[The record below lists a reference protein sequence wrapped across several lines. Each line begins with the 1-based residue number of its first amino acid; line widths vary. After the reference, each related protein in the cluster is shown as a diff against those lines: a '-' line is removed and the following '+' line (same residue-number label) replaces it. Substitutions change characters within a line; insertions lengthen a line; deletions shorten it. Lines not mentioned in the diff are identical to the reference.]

1 MTLGA
6 RVIKTGLAISLSLY
20 ICSQLGLEPAV
31 WAAIAAIIIM
41 QPSLYGT
48 WRHVWEQLQTNTLG
62 AAIAFLAIHFIGN
75 DLFSIGIV
83 AIIVIVLSVKMGM
96 EKTIGLTLVTVL
108 VIMETPGA
116 DLFYAINRFSIILIG
131 IASALIV
138 NVAIAPPNFRKMFE
152 EKMQDVFSDL
162 SLLLRRAVSD
172 DMTEQAFKQNQHSFL
187 NGLKK
192 CLEMYE
198 EFDEQ
203 RRKMAKIKPINAR
216 QIVVYKH
223 MISTLQKGELI
234 LELVAEHY
242 FQYKNHEQFEETFQD
257 HLTSLISFHEYIL
270 LKYDGKMKQDAQ
282 HAELIAEQNREFFKQ
297 MIRLSHDDLSEE
309 RLRLITISSAIYEY
323 GLHLRRLDRLVEHW
337 LRKKPKQ
344 KTRAKARRNS
354 A

>member
-20 ICSQLGLEPAV
+20 MCRLLGLEPSV

-62 AAIAFLAIHFIGN
+62 AAIAFLAIYFFGN

-83 AIIVIVLSVKMGM
+83 SIIVIVISVKMGM

-116 DLFYAINRFSIILIG
+116 DFLYAVNRFSIILVG

-138 NVAIAPPNFRKMFE
+138 NVVIAPPNFRNMFE
-152 EKMQDVFSDL
+152 EKMKSVFTDM
-162 SLLLRRAVSD
+162 SLLLRTAISD
-172 DMTEQAFKQNQHSFL
+172 EMTEQAFKHNKQSFH

-192 CLEMYE
+192 CNEMYAG
-198 EFDEQ
+198 FDEV
-203 RRKMAKIKPINAR
+203 RRKMAKIKQINVR

-223 MISTLQKGELI
+223 MMSTLQKGEQILDLI
-234 LELVAEHY
+234 GEHY

-257 HLTSLISFHEYIL
+257 HLHSLISFHEYIL
-270 LKYDGKMKQDAQ
+270 LKYDGKMKQDAH
-282 HAELIAEQNREFFKQ
+282 HAEEVAKQNTDFFKL
-297 MIRLSHDDLSEE
+297 MIRLTDDDPREGQ
-309 RLRLITISSAIYEY
+309 LRLITISSAIYEY
-323 GLHLRRLDRLVEHW
+323 GLQLRRLDRLVEHW
-337 LRKKPKQ
+337 LKKKPKQ
-344 KTRAKARRNS
+344 KTKGKRK
-354 A
+354 